1 MTQREKD
8 WCIVST
14 SPARTLP
21 LAASLCAV
29 GIDAWTPAQ
38 KVKRLARNG
47 RKPHA
52 EIDAPILPRFVF
64 VRAAAL
70 PDLAAAVA
78 SPLSPHPAFSIF
90 RYAGRIPL
98 IGDREIAALRAMEE
112 KERERI
118 ALAERKA
125 KRPRFDKGQR
135 VRCDEPSFTGLVGHV
150 VEMREGKAVVSF
162 GGPFTFNIA
171 SWLLQPDQLS
181 DVPVLAA

>member
-1 MTQREKD
+1 M
-8 WCIVST
+8 
-14 SPARTLP
+14 
-21 LAASLCAV
+21 
-29 GIDAWTPAQ
+29 
-38 KVKRLARNG
+38 
-47 RKPHA
+47 
-52 EIDAPILPRFVF
+52 
-64 VRAAAL
+64 
-70 PDLAAAVA
+70 
-78 SPLSPHPAFSIF
+78 
-90 RYAGRIPL
+90 
-98 IGDREIAALRAMEE
+98 IGYREIAALRAKEE

-125 KRPRFDKGQR
+125 KQPRFDKGQG